1 MGETK
6 ALYRQVMPI
15 PAISLKLR
23 KLRHR
28 FGIAAPRVV
37 VRSHVSWQWY
47 LLPGLLL
54 LLLLLTGGWLLM
66 EHNEAGEINKEL
78 QALRAQLEEQES
90 ELDALR
96 STAETRH
103 NAVSIE
109 KATQRQLLSR
119 IKELELENGALK
131 EDMRLFE
138 RLIPVLGEEAVV
150 RVENFRVTQDESGR
164 YRYRLLVAFQPSRQ
178 KPEFVGRLQ
187 LAIGYR
193 LNGVEHQMLMPEKS
207 DAAQEYQLA
216 VKHFLRR
223 EGSFTLPPGAR
234 LASVEARIWQG
245 ATLMSKR
252 LAQL

>member
-1 MGETK
+1 
-6 ALYRQVMPI
+6 MPT
-15 PAISLKLR
+15 PAASLKFR
-23 KLRHR
+23 KFRHR

-54 LLLLLTGGWLLM
+54 LLLLLAGGWLLVQRS
-66 EHNEAGEINKEL
+66 EAGAVDKEL
-78 QALRAQLEEQES
+78 QELRLQVQSQRS
-90 ELDALR
+90 ELDSLR
-96 STAETRH
+96 SAAGTRQ

-109 KATQRQLLSR
+109 RATQRQLLSR

-138 RLIPVLGEEAVV
+138 RLIPVVGEEAVV
-150 RVENFRVTQDESGR
+150 RVENFRVTQDERGR

-187 LAIGYR
+187 LAVGYL
-193 LNGVEHQMLMPEKS
+193 LNGAEHQLLVPEKPE
-207 DAAQEYQLA
+207 AAQEYQLA

-223 EGSFTLPPGAR
+223 EGSFELPSGAR
-234 LASVEARIWQG
+234 LVAVEARVLQG
-245 ATLMSKR
+245 ATLMNKR
-252 LAQL
+252 WAQFQER